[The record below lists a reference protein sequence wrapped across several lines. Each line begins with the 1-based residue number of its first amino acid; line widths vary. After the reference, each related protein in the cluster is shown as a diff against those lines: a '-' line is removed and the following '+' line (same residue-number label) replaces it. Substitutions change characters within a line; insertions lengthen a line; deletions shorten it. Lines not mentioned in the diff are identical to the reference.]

1 MRGKPNVIGEK
12 YENHSF
18 YPLFSS
24 FFPKP
29 DYPSFPRG
37 GSSKVYVPEN
47 FMSRQFNRDVLIVI
61 NSLDYFELN
70 AIIFPEM
77 VDMPLP
83 IHGPEMKI

>member
-1 MRGKPNVIGEK
+1 
-12 YENHSF
+12 
-18 YPLFSS
+18 
-24 FFPKP
+24 
-29 DYPSFPRG
+29 
-37 GSSKVYVPEN
+37 
-47 FMSRQFNRDVLIVI
+47 MSRQFNRDVLIVI